1 MNLSSSEINEKAQS
15 NCGPLVMYKCT
26 LSALVGFLG
35 SRWFNARILF
45 ACASKFST
53 LFEWIKTPHEVLLS
67 SCMQLQGEKT
77 NYNQKHR
84 IGCFLLLPPQRKEV
98 LHSKKLDGG
107 AHYNNLS
114 NLNFCVFLLPKY
126 QRCPI
131 LLEIR
136 GPPRPKIYICF
147 YA

>member
-1 MNLSSSEINEKAQS
+1 MFLFLSSSEINEKAQS

-84 IGCFLLLPPQRKEV
+84 IGCFLLLPPQRKRSFAHKKGRWRGWLTLMIYPTLV
-98 LHSKKLDGG
+98 LCIFVGTKESSCIYLQGMLQTKK
-107 AHYNNLS
+107 S
-114 NLNFCVFLLPKY
+114 
-126 QRCPI
+126 
-131 LLEIR
+131 
-136 GPPRPKIYICF
+136 
-147 YA
+147 